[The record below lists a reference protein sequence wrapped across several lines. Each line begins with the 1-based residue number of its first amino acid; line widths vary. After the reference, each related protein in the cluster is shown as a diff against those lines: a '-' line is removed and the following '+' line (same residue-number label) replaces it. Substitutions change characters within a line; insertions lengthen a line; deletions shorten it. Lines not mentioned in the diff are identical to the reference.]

1 MAHADSDTNR
11 PPSTGRDGW
20 TADSRCSR
28 TQDPQHAFANISCD
42 GGILAFA
49 KNRQLFRE
57 RRHTKKTIAMKE
69 KKSKIG
75 DTRLSNIK
83 QWTNMDLKSIPRG

>member
-1 MAHADSDTNR
+1 
-11 PPSTGRDGW
+11 
-20 TADSRCSR
+20 
-28 TQDPQHAFANISCD
+28 
-42 GGILAFA
+42 
-49 KNRQLFRE
+49 
-57 RRHTKKTIAMKE
+57 MKE